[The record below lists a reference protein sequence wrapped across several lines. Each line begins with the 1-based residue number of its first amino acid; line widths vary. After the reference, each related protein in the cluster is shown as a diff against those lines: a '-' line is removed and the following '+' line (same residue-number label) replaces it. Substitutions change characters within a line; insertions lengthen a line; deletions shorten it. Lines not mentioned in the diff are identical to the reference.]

1 MEYYDNLRRDYT
13 MSRVVFY
20 HRRFKVLQIGKSSY
34 VVVRKNTPNYSEH
47 SHLSS
52 LHGAISLIRL
62 LDHGLMPHSD
72 YLRESARRLL
82 RDKEFSKLKVLS

>member
-1 MEYYDNLRRDYT
+1 

-20 HRRFKVLQIGKSSY
+20 HKKFKVLQIGKSSY
-34 VVVRKNTPNYSEH
+34 VVVRKNTTNYSQH

-52 LHGAISLIRL
+52 LNGAIRL
-62 LDHGLMPHSD
+62 VKLLEEGKLPHSD

-82 RDKEFSKLKVLS
+82 KDQEYTKLKSIPS

>member
-1 MEYYDNLRRDYT
+1 

-20 HRRFKVLQIGKSSY
+20 HKKFKVLQIGKSSY
-34 VVVRKNTPNYSEH
+34 VVVRKNTTNYSQH

-52 LHGAISLIRL
+52 LNGAIRL
-62 LDHGLMPHSD
+62 VKLLEEGKVPHSD

-82 RDKEFSKLKVLS
+82 KEQEYTKLKSIPS

>member
-1 MEYYDNLRRDYT
+1 

-20 HRRFKVLQIGKSSY
+20 HKKFKVLQIGKSSY
-34 VVVRKNTPNYSEH
+34 VVVRKNTANYSQH

-52 LHGAISLIRL
+52 LNGAIRL
-62 LDHGLMPHSD
+62 VKLLEEGKLPHSD

-82 RDKEFSKLKVLS
+82 KEQEYTKLKSIPS

>member
-1 MEYYDNLRRDYT
+1 

-20 HRRFKVLQIGKSSY
+20 HKKFKVLQIGKSSY
-34 VVVRKNTPNYSEH
+34 VVVRKNTTNYSQH

-52 LHGAISLIRL
+52 LNGAVRL
-62 LDHGLMPHSD
+62 VKLLEEGKLPHSD

-82 RDKEFSKLKVLS
+82 KEQEYTKLKSIPS

>member
-1 MEYYDNLRRDYT
+1 MEYFDNLRRDYT

-34 VVVRKNTPNYSEH
+34 VVIRKNTPNYSEH

>member
-1 MEYYDNLRRDYT
+1 

-20 HRRFKVLQIGKSSY
+20 HKKFKVLQIGKSSY
-34 VVVRKNTPNYSEH
+34 IVVRKNTTNYSQH

-52 LHGAISLIRL
+52 LNGAIRL
-62 LDHGLMPHSD
+62 VKLLEEGKLPHSD

-82 RDKEFSKLKVLS
+82 KEQEYTKLKSIPS

>member
-1 MEYYDNLRRDYT
+1 

-20 HRRFKVLQIGKSSY
+20 HRRFNVLQIGKSSY

-62 LDHGLMPHSD
+62 LDHGLMPNSD
-72 YLRESARRLL
+72 YLKESARRLL
-82 RDKEFSKLKVLS
+82 REKEFSKLKVVN

>member
-1 MEYYDNLRRDYT
+1 

-20 HRRFKVLQIGKSSY
+20 HKKFKVLQIGKSSY
-34 VVVRKNTPNYSEH
+34 VVVRKNTTNYSQH

-52 LHGAISLIRL
+52 LNGAIRL
-62 LDHGLMPHSD
+62 VKLLEEGKLPHSD

-82 RDKEFSKLKVLS
+82 KEQEYMKLKSIPS

>member
-1 MEYYDNLRRDYT
+1 

-20 HRRFKVLQIGKSSY
+20 HKKFKVLQIGKSSY
-34 VVVRKNTPNYSEH
+34 VVVRKNTTNYSQH

-52 LHGAISLIRL
+52 LNGAVRLIRL
-62 LDHGLMPHSD
+62 LDEGFLPHSD

-82 RDKEFSKLKVLS
+82 KDQEYKKLKSLSS

>member
-1 MEYYDNLRRDYT
+1 

-20 HRRFKVLQIGKSSY
+20 HKKFKVLQIGKSSY
-34 VVVRKNTPNYSEH
+34 VVVRKNTTNYSQH

-52 LHGAISLIRL
+52 LNGAIRLIKL
-62 LDHGLMPHSD
+62 LEKGKLPHSD

-82 RDKEFSKLKVLS
+82 KDQEYTKLKSIPS

>member
-1 MEYYDNLRRDYT
+1 

-20 HRRFKVLQIGKSSY
+20 HKKFKVLQIGKSSY
-34 VVVRKNTPNYSEH
+34 VVVRKNTTNYSQH

-52 LHGAISLIRL
+52 LNGAIRL
-62 LDHGLMPHSD
+62 VKLLEEGKLPHSD

-82 RDKEFSKLKVLS
+82 KEQEYTKLKSIPS

>member
-1 MEYYDNLRRDYT
+1 

-20 HRRFKVLQIGKSSY
+20 YKKFKVLQIGKSSY
-34 VVVRKNTPNYSEH
+34 VVVRKNTTNYSQH

-52 LHGAISLIRL
+52 LNGAIRL
-62 LDHGLMPHSD
+62 VKLLEEGKLPHSD

-82 RDKEFSKLKVLS
+82 KEQEYTKLKSIPS

>member
-1 MEYYDNLRRDYT
+1 MEYFDNSRRENT
-13 MSRVVFY
+13 MSRVVFH

-34 VVVRKNTPNYSEH
+34 VVVRKNTRNYSEH

-72 YLRESARRLL
+72 YLKESARRLL
-82 RDKEFSKLKVLS
+82 REKEFSKLKVLN

>member
-1 MEYYDNLRRDYT
+1 

-20 HRRFKVLQIGKSSY
+20 HKKFKVLQIGKSSY
-34 VVVRKNTPNYSEH
+34 VLVRKNTTNYSQH

-52 LHGAISLIRL
+52 LNGAIRL
-62 LDHGLMPHSD
+62 VKLLEEGKLPHSD

-82 RDKEFSKLKVLS
+82 KEQEYTKLKSIPS

>member
-1 MEYYDNLRRDYT
+1 MEYSDHLRRDYA

-62 LDHGLMPHSD
+62 LDHGLMPHSE
-72 YLRESARRLL
+72 YLKESARRLL
-82 RDKEFSKLKVLS
+82 REKEFSKLKELS